1 MLFFSLQ
8 LLLNH
13 HEIETYDS
21 LDYHMRGILATVS
34 VLPKVCVCLRA
45 IREIDN

>member
-1 MLFFSLQ
+1 MGRLSTDVIFSLQ

-21 LDYHMRGILATVS
+21 LGYHVQGVLATVS
-34 VLPKVCVCLRA
+34 VRKLVSAQEL
-45 IREIDN
+45 

>member
-1 MLFFSLQ
+1 MLFFFLQ

-21 LDYHMRGILATVS
+21 LGYYRQGVLATVS
-34 VLPKVCVCLRA
+34 VQRLVSAEEL
-45 IREIDN
+45 